1 MNEPWYEQQG
11 PNTEEVRNKLLESY
25 ISPNGKYN
33 LVSLT
38 TIKKVINDV
47 ILIEEKTYSGWGSY
61 RGYYAFTHHNL
72 IKEING
78 KLQPIIEEIAR
89 KKINKFIMNS
99 PWIQDMLY
107 RPPTD
112 TKPEG
117 RMYVAVETHFN
128 QIVSNENIS
137 KQYPPEI

>member
-1 MNEPWYEQQG
+1 MNEPWYEAQG
-11 PNTEEVRNKLLESY
+11 PNTHEVRNKLLEIY
-25 ISPNGKYN
+25 VSPNGKYN

-47 ILIEEKTYSGWGSY
+47 ILIEEKTYCGFGSY
-61 RGYYAFTHHNL
+61 RGYYTSTHHNL

-89 KKINKFIMNS
+89 NKINKFIMNC
-99 PWIQDMLY
+99 PWIQGMLY

-112 TKPEG
+112 AKPAG
-117 RMYVAVETHFN
+117 RSL
-128 QIVSNENIS
+128 Q
-137 KQYPPEI
+137 

>member
-38 TIKKVINDV
+38 TIKKVINAV
-47 ILIEEKTYSGWGSY
+47 ILIEEKTYCGFGSY
-61 RGYYAFTHHNL
+61 RGYYTSTHHNL

-78 KLQPIIEEIAR
+78 KLQPIIEDFAR
-89 KKINKFIMNS
+89 NKINKFIMNS
-99 PWIQDMLY
+99 PWVQDMLY

>member
-11 PNTEEVRNKLLESY
+11 PATDEVRNELLEIY
-25 ISPNGKYN
+25 ISPNRKYN

-47 ILIEEKTYSGWGSY
+47 ILIEEKTYCGFGSY
-61 RGYYAFTHHNL
+61 RGYYTSTHHTL

-89 KKINKFIMNS
+89 NKINKFIMNS
-99 PWIQDMLY
+99 PWIQDILY
-107 RPPTD
+107 RPTTD
-112 TKPEG
+112 AKPAG
-117 RMYVAVETHFN
+117 RMYTTVETHFN
-128 QIVSNENIS
+128 QLVSSENTP
-137 KQYPPEI
+137 KQSLFEV